1 MDPKQGTASSSGLF
15 EAPVKLELSST
26 GTLQVITVSNVG
38 DFDKIAARFGSSGDG
53 RAAKRQRTE
62 DVAILQLSSPT
73 QPPPAYTQAAVSAA
87 VSAAAPAAASAAAPA
102 AASAAA
108 PAAASAAAPAA
119 ASRCDTDIDELIK
132 IIRISRAGLTLSVAK
147 LDGIWY
153 DVRYRGRQYRQLFRV
168 PEMSRLKHRRALQ
181 CACGQHVLVLYSV
194 TAIRYMYRL
203 GNGESLEGEA
213 GATPTLLN
221 ELHAFGSVN
230 LTNSVALFDELGL

>member
-87 VSAAAPAAASAAAPA
+87 VSAAAPA

>member
-87 VSAAAPAAASAAAPA
+87 ASAAAPA

-108 PAAASAAAPAA
+108 PAAAHAA
-119 ASRCDTDIDELIK
+119 ASQCDTDIDGLIK